1 MSESESITLRNGYIL
16 MFLHNHLPTIQVL
29 ENSENKENKRYFY
42 KQKTLLNFL
51 RFIDDELNKGFERK
65 DIGMIYLNKERIEKK
80 YQAGDYFFEYLEIV
94 FNVKDYEKKI
104 RPRGYSFKNYFNYA
118 LYNSIKYLFIEKGNK
133 LDKLLKSIEI
143 IENDFIE
150 KNVYEN
156 IKFNDSIF
164 YDDYSLKEDI
174 LSGESY
180 GNRPQN
186 VKSNYKKRLDEILI
200 KGNVKLTTNE
210 NFKDIYS
217 YADIKKSSTEK
228 TKTFNYAPSKNNVE
242 IKKLKDCTKE
252 QYPTKVII
260 DKELILKQID
270 KFIKDED
277 KYLYIFPLINIY
289 KFYKSN
295 ENHIIYEAKNFR
307 LNSKAELNNGINFQ
321 AIKSKYRKLLFPNQ
335 WDYDLETGVQTLLV
349 QYIKRVLPE
358 ENIKIP
364 SIEAYIKDKNKIRNQ
379 CKEILEERHP
389 NGKNRDFK
397 KEIKKVITAALYGGN
412 ILYPESSLD
421 MPYKDRKYLYNHHT
435 EFKELIDESKKLV
448 DYLELYINKYFA
460 DEKIIKMPNGE
471 INRYKNEEGKEVK
484 KAMPS
489 IATSFYYSLEAQCL
503 DVIYKKYKKDITLLI
518 YDGFIARKNIDT
530 KELEELV
537 LKETGFVVRYTK
549 ELIQSGL

>member
-1 MSESESITLRNGYIL
+1 MNKSESITLHNGFVL

-29 ENSENKENKRYFY
+29 EDSENKENKRYFY

-65 DIGMIYLNKERIEKK
+65 EIGMIYLNKEKIEKK
-80 YQAGDYFFEYLEIV
+80 YQAGNYFFEYLEIV
-94 FNVKDYEKKI
+94 FNVKDYEKEV

-118 LYNSIKYLFIEKGNK
+118 FHNSIKYLFIEKGYK
-133 LDKLLKSIEI
+133 IDKLLKSIEI
-143 IENDFIE
+143 TENDFIE

-186 VKSNYKKRLDEILI
+186 VKSNYKKLLDEILI
-200 KGNVKLTTNE
+200 KGNVKLTTDE

-228 TKTFNYAPSKNNVE
+228 TKTFNYAPSKEIIE

-252 QYPTKVII
+252 QYSTKVVI

-295 ENHIIYEAKNFR
+295 QNYIIYEAKNFR

-364 SIEAYIKDKNKIRNQ
+364 TIEAYIKDKNKIRNQ
-379 CKEILEERHP
+379 CKDMLEKKYP
-389 NGKNRDFK
+389 DNKKRDFK
-397 KEIKKVITAALYGGN
+397 KEIKKAITATLYGSD
-412 ILYPESSLD
+412 ILNKKSKSE
-421 MPYKDRKYLYNHHT
+421 MPFEDREYLYNHYAG
-435 EFKELIDESKKLV
+435 FRKLIDESKKLV
-448 DYLELYINKYFA
+448 DYLELYIDKNFA

-471 INRYKNEEGKEVK
+471 INRYKSEEVK

-537 LKETGFVVRYTK
+537 FKETGFVVKYSK
-549 ELIQSGL
+549 ELIESGL

>member
-29 ENSENKENKRYFY
+29 EDSENKENKRYFY

-65 DIGMIYLNKERIEKK
+65 EIGMIYLNKEKIEKK
-80 YQAGDYFFEYLEIV
+80 YQAGNYFFEYLEIV
-94 FNVKDYEKKI
+94 FNVKDYEKEV

-118 LYNSIKYLFIEKGNK
+118 FHNSIKYLFIEKGYK
-133 LDKLLKSIEI
+133 IDKLLKSIEI
-143 IENDFIE
+143 TENDFIE

-186 VKSNYKKRLDEILI
+186 VKSNYKKLLDEILI
-200 KGNVKLTTNE
+200 KGNVKLTTDE

-228 TKTFNYAPSKNNVE
+228 TKTFKYVTSKNNVE
-242 IKKLKDCTKE
+242 IKKSKDCTEK

-260 DKELILKQID
+260 DKELIEKQIY
-270 KFIKDED
+270 KFMEDEN

-295 ENHIIYEAKNFR
+295 QNYIIYEAKNFR

-321 AIKSKYRKLLFPNQ
+321 TIKSKYRKLLFPNQ

-379 CKEILEERHP
+379 CKDMLEKKYP
-389 NGKNRDFK
+389 DNKKRDFK
-397 KEIKKVITAALYGGN
+397 KEIKKAITATLYGSD
-412 ILYPESSLD
+412 ILNKKSKSE
-421 MPYKDRKYLYNHHT
+421 MPFEDREYLYNHYAG
-435 EFKELIDESKKLV
+435 FRKLIDESKKLV
-448 DYLELYINKYFA
+448 DYLELYIDKNFA

-471 INRYKNEEGKEVK
+471 INRYKSEEVK

-537 LKETGFVVRYTK
+537 FKETGFVVKYSK
-549 ELIQSGL
+549 ELIESGL

>member
-1 MSESESITLRNGYIL
+1 MSESESITLHNGYIL
-16 MFLHNHLPTIQVL
+16 MFLHKHLPTIQVL
-29 ENSENKENKRYFY
+29 KDSDNEKKNRYFY
-42 KQKTLLNFL
+42 KQKALLNFL

-65 DIGMIYLNKERIEKK
+65 EIGMIYRNKESIEKK
-80 YQAGDYFFEYLEIV
+80 YQAGNYFFEYLEIV
-94 FNVKDYEKKI
+94 FNVKDYEKEIK
-104 RPRGYSFKNYFNYA
+104 PRGYSFKNYFNYA
-118 LYNSIKYLFIEKGNK
+118 FYNSIKYLFIEKGNK
-133 LDKLLKSIEI
+133 IDKLFKSIEI
-143 IENDFIE
+143 TENDFIE
-150 KNVYEN
+150 RYVYEN
-156 IKFNDSIF
+156 IKFTDSIL
-164 YDDYSLKEDI
+164 YVDYSLEEDI

-180 GNRPQN
+180 GNREAN

-389 NGKNRDFK
+389 NEKKRDFK
-397 KEIKKVITAALYGGN
+397 KEIKKVITATLYGSD
-412 ILYPESSLD
+412 ILNKKSKSE
-421 MPYKDRKYLYNHHT
+421 MPFEDREHLYNHYT
-435 EFKELIDESKKLV
+435 GFRKLIDESKKLV
-448 DYLELYINKYFA
+448 DYLELYIDKNFT

-471 INRYKNEEGKEVK
+471 INRYKSEEVK

-537 LKETGFVVRYTK
+537 FKETGFVVKYTK

>member
-1 MSESESITLRNGYIL
+1 MNKSESITLHNGFVL

-29 ENSENKENKRYFY
+29 EDSENKENKRYFY

-65 DIGMIYLNKERIEKK
+65 EIGMIYLNKEKIEKK
-80 YQAGDYFFEYLEIV
+80 YQAGDYFFKYLEMV

-118 LYNSIKYLFIEKGNK
+118 FHNSIKYLFIEKGYK
-133 LDKLLKSIEI
+133 IDKLLKSIEI
-143 IENDFIE
+143 TENDFIE

-186 VKSNYKKRLDEILI
+186 VKSNYKKLLDEILI
-200 KGNVKLTTNE
+200 KGNVKLTTDE

-228 TKTFNYAPSKNNVE
+228 TKTFKYVTSKNNVE
-242 IKKLKDCTKE
+242 IKKSKDCTEK

-260 DKELILKQID
+260 DKELIEKQIY
-270 KFIKDED
+270 KFMEDEN

-295 ENHIIYEAKNFR
+295 QNYIIYEAKNFR

-379 CKEILEERHP
+379 CKDMLEKKYP
-389 NGKNRDFK
+389 DNKKRDFK
-397 KEIKKVITAALYGGN
+397 KEIKKAITATLYGSD
-412 ILYPESSLD
+412 ILNKKSKSE
-421 MPYKDRKYLYNHHT
+421 MPFEDREYLYNHYAG
-435 EFKELIDESKKLV
+435 FRKLIDESKKLV
-448 DYLELYINKYFA
+448 DYLELYIDKNFA

-471 INRYKNEEGKEVK
+471 INRYKSEEVK

-537 LKETGFVVRYTK
+537 FKETGFVVKYSK
-549 ELIQSGL
+549 ELIESGL

>member
-29 ENSENKENKRYFY
+29 EDSENKENKRYFY

-65 DIGMIYLNKERIEKK
+65 DIGMIYLNKEKIEKK
-80 YQAGDYFFEYLEIV
+80 YQAGYYFFEYLEIV
-94 FNVKDYEKKI
+94 FNVKDYEKEV

-118 LYNSIKYLFIEKGNK
+118 FHNSIKYLFIEKGYK
-133 LDKLLKSIEI
+133 IDKLLKSIEI
-143 IENDFIE
+143 TENDFIE

-164 YDDYSLKEDI
+164 YDDYSLEEDI

-186 VKSNYKKRLDEILI
+186 VKSNYKKLLDEILI
-200 KGNVKLTTNE
+200 KGNVKLTIDE

-277 KYLYIFPLINIY
+277 KYLYIFPLFNIY

-295 ENHIIYEAKNFR
+295 QNCIIYEAKNFR

-335 WDYDLETGVQTLLV
+335 WDYDLETAVQTLLV
-349 QYIKRVLPE
+349 QHIKRVLPE
-358 ENIKIP
+358 KNIKFP
-364 SIEAYIKDKNKIRNQ
+364 ALEAYIKDKNKIRNQ
-379 CKEILEERHP
+379 CKYMLEKRHP
-389 NGKNRDFK
+389 NDKARDFK
-397 KEIKKVITAALYGGN
+397 KEIKKVITALLYGSDISN
-412 ILYPESSLD
+412 ERSSLD
-421 MPYKDRKYLYNHHT
+421 MPAKDRKYLRNNYLGFN
-435 EFKELIDESKKLV
+435 KLILESEKLL
-448 DYLELYINKYFA
+448 DYLQLYIDKNFA
-460 DEKIIKMPNGE
+460 DEEVIKMPNGE
-471 INRYKNEEGKEVK
+471 IHLYEIINYKKQK
-484 KAMPS
+484 KSIAS
-489 IATSFYYSLEAQCL
+489 IATSLYFSLEAQCL

-537 LKETGFVVRYTK
+537 LKETGFVVKYSK
-549 ELIQSGL
+549 ELIESGL

>member
-1 MSESESITLRNGYIL
+1 MSESESITLHNGYIL

-29 ENSENKENKRYFY
+29 EDSENKENKRYFY

-65 DIGMIYLNKERIEKK
+65 EIGMIYLNKERIEKK

-94 FNVKDYEKKI
+94 FNVKDYEKEV

-217 YADIKKSSTEK
+217 YADIIKSSTEK

-260 DKELILKQID
+260 NKELILKQID

-307 LNSKAELNNGINFQ
+307 LMSSSNLNNGINFQ

-335 WDYDLETGVQTLLV
+335 WDYDLETAVQTLLV

-358 ENIKIP
+358 KNIKFP
-364 SIEAYIKDKNKIRNQ
+364 ALEAYIKDKNKIRNQ
-379 CKEILEERHP
+379 CKSMLEKRHP
-389 NGKNRDFK
+389 NDKARDFK
-397 KEIKKVITAALYGGN
+397 KEIKKVITALLYGSDISN
-412 ILYPESSLD
+412 ERSSLD
-421 MPYKDRKYLYNHHT
+421 MPAKDREYLRNNYLGFN
-435 EFKELIDESKKLV
+435 KLILESEKLL
-448 DYLELYINKYFA
+448 DYLQLYIDKNFA
-460 DEKIIKMPNGE
+460 DEEVIKMPNGE
-471 INRYKNEEGKEVK
+471 IHLYEIINYKKQK
-484 KAMPS
+484 KSIAS
-489 IATSFYYSLEAQCL
+489 IATSFYFSLEAQCL

-537 LKETGFVVRYTK
+537 LKETGFVVKYSK
-549 ELIQSGL
+549 ELIESGL

>member
-29 ENSENKENKRYFY
+29 EDSENKENKRYFY

-65 DIGMIYLNKERIEKK
+65 EIGMIYLNKEKIEKK
-80 YQAGDYFFEYLEIV
+80 YQAGNYFFEYLEIV
-94 FNVKDYEKKI
+94 FNVKDYEKEV

-118 LYNSIKYLFIEKGNK
+118 FHNSIKYLFIEKGYK
-133 LDKLLKSIEI
+133 IDKLLKSIEI
-143 IENDFIE
+143 TENDFIE

-174 LSGESY
+174 FSGESY

-186 VKSNYKKRLDEILI
+186 VKSNYKKLLEEILI
-200 KGNVKLTTNE
+200 KGNVKLTTDKD
-210 NFKDIYS
+210 FKDIYS

-228 TKTFNYAPSKNNVE
+228 TKTFNYAPSKEIIE
-242 IKKLKDCTKE
+242 IKKSKDCPKE
-252 QYPTKVII
+252 QYPTKVVIN
-260 DKELILKQID
+260 KKLIEKQID
-270 KFIKDED
+270 KFIEDED

-295 ENHIIYEAKNFR
+295 QNYIIYEAKNFR

-321 AIKSKYRKLLFPNQ
+321 TIKSKYRKLLFPNQ

-379 CKEILEERHP
+379 CKDMLEKKYP
-389 NGKNRDFK
+389 DNKKRDFK
-397 KEIKKVITAALYGGN
+397 KEIKKAITATLYGSD
-412 ILYPESSLD
+412 ILNKKSKSE
-421 MPYKDRKYLYNHHT
+421 MPFEDREYLYNHYAG
-435 EFKELIDESKKLV
+435 FRKLIDESKKLV
-448 DYLELYINKYFA
+448 DYLELYIDKNFA

-471 INRYKNEEGKEVK
+471 INRYKSEEVK

-537 LKETGFVVRYTK
+537 FKETGFVVKYSK
-549 ELIQSGL
+549 ELIESGL

>member
-1 MSESESITLRNGYIL
+1 
-16 MFLHNHLPTIQVL
+16 MFLHKHLPTIQVL
-29 ENSENKENKRYFY
+29 EDSDNEKKNRYFY
-42 KQKTLLNFL
+42 KQKALLNFL

-65 DIGMIYLNKERIEKK
+65 DIGMIYRNKEKIEKK
-80 YQAGDYFFEYLEIV
+80 YQAGDYFFKYLEMV

-118 LYNSIKYLFIEKGNK
+118 FHNSIKYLFIEKGYK
-133 LDKLLKSIEI
+133 IDKLLKSIEI
-143 IENDFIE
+143 TEKNFIE

-156 IKFNDSIF
+156 IKFTDSIL
-164 YDDYSLKEDI
+164 YGDNYLKEDI
-174 LSGESY
+174 LSGGSY

-186 VKSNYKKRLDEILI
+186 VKSDYKKLLDEILI
-200 KGNVKLTTNE
+200 KGNVKLTTDE
-210 NFKDIYS
+210 DLKDIYS
-217 YADIKKSSTEK
+217 YTDIKKSSTEK
-228 TKTFNYAPSKNNVE
+228 TKTFRDTLSKE
-242 IKKLKDCTKE
+242 IIKIKKLKDCTKE
-252 QYPTKVII
+252 QYSTKVVI

-295 ENHIIYEAKNFR
+295 QNYIIYEAKNFR

-364 SIEAYIKDKNKIRNQ
+364 TIEAYIKDKNKIRNQ

-389 NGKNRDFK
+389 NQKKRDFK
-397 KEIKKVITAALYGGN
+397 KEIKKAITATLYGAD
-412 ILYPESSLD
+412 ILNKKSKSE
-421 MPYKDRKYLYNHHT
+421 MPFEDREHLYNHYAG
-435 EFKELIDESKKLV
+435 FRKLIDESKKLV
-448 DYLELYINKYFA
+448 DYLELYIDKNFA

-471 INRYKNEEGKEVK
+471 INRYKIEEGKEGKEGKEVK

-518 YDGFIARKNIDT
+518 YDGFIARKDIDT

-537 LKETGFVVRYTK
+537 FKETGFVVKYTK
-549 ELIQSGL
+549 ELIQSDL